1 MEVVKVKSH
10 PRFAIL
16 LFTKFVYLPLGT
28 VMKRTYKI
36 LVLVTIFSLLPFDAY
51 TKELEEGSSQKLKEL
66 LQEHCELA
74 LTSISSRKLEEF
86 QQEYSKYNWK
96 GTDFGNIVLDFFADK
111 ISAALKRRRVVMS
124 LNPSQVFQFFKT
136 PPLFQI
142 KDDEYWVNFEK
153 ENLKKLYTSFDNK
166 KMVEVAAQREA
177 LYIVEEILVEE
188 LTASLKAHRQEKT
201 IENFNDIFYDYYKDF
216 SSHAFSE
223 PSLES
228 LIKLEKR
235 LLEESHSERYL
246 QYGTRL
252 GSYRAFNVAI
262 KTIEAF
268 YKNTDV
274 EQRVR
279 DAALFDA
286 VMAVFEFYTGGNINL
301 ENEKRKMLEGFI
313 LNTKSPRSYILLLGL
328 HNKNLNGTYKLEYV
342 NKLIM
347 EKLTSQTPLN
357 R

>member
-1 MEVVKVKSH
+1 
-10 PRFAIL
+10 
-16 LFTKFVYLPLGT
+16 
-28 VMKRTYKI
+28 MKRTYKI
-36 LVLVTIFSLLPFDAY
+36 LVLVAIFSLLPFDAY

-74 LTSISSRKLEEF
+74 RTSISGSKLEEF
-86 QQEYSKYNWK
+86 PQEYSKYNWK

-111 ISAALKRRRVVMS
+111 ISAALKRRVLM
-124 LNPSQVFQFFKT
+124 LEPSQVFQFFKT

-153 ENLKKLYTSFDNK
+153 ENLKKLYTSFDNE
-166 KMVEVAAQREA
+166 KMIEVAAQREA
-177 LYIVEEILVEE
+177 LYIVEKILVEE

-228 LIKLEKR
+228 LVKLEKR
-235 LLEESHSERYL
+235 LLESHPERYL

-252 GSYRAFNVAI
+252 GSYRAFNVAK

-274 EQRVR
+274 EQKVR

-313 LNTKSPRSYILLLGL
+313 LNTKSPRSYILLLSL

-342 NKLIM
+342 NKPIM
-347 EKLTSQTPLN
+347 ERLTNQTPLN